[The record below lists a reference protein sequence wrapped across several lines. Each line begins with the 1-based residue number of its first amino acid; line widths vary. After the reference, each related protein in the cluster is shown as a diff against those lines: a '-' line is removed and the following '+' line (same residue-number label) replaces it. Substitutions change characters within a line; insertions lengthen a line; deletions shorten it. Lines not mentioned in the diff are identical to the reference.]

1 MSGETDILH
10 ASTVRIAERGVLII
24 GPSGAG
30 KSALAL
36 QLIALGATLV
46 ADDRTRVS
54 RHGDDVIA
62 DVPESIA
69 GLIEA
74 RGLGILRVPH
84 VGPTPLAL
92 VVDLSQAEQDRL
104 PPPRSHRVL
113 GLDIPCLHRVDGPH
127 FASAIL
133 LYLRCSISSEQ

>member
-1 MSGETDILH
+1 MI
-10 ASTVRIAERGVLII
+10 V

-46 ADDRTRVS
+46 ADDRTQVS
-54 RHGDDVIA
+54 RQGDVVIA

-69 GLIEA
+69 GMIEA
-74 RGLGILRVPH
+74 RGVGILGMPH
-84 VGPTPLAL
+84 AGPTQVSL
-92 VVDLSQAEQDRL
+92 VVDLSRQEQERL
-104 PPPRSHRVL
+104 PAVRTYQIL
-113 GLDIPCLHRVDGPH
+113 GCEIPCLHRVDAPH

-133 LYLRCSISSEQ
+133 LYLRCSISSAP